1 MTHGSC
7 ACRRRRRR
15 SGWRRQAEEKKGK
28 AGGGGHGGVVYTT
41 LMQILFHLKFVCACL
56 GSGPVIFYLMKPASV
71 HVYLCL
77 RDAWGG
83 RGWRERD
90 RWGCDFRQRVGSDTS
105 AANVWLALVITL
117 LL

>member
-7 ACRRRRRR
+7 AYRRRRR

-28 AGGGGHGGVVYTT
+28 AAGGGGGHGGVVYTT

-56 GSGPVIFYLMKPASV
+56 GNGSVIFYLMKPACV

-77 RDAWGG
+77 RDAGG
-83 RGWRERD
+83 GGRD